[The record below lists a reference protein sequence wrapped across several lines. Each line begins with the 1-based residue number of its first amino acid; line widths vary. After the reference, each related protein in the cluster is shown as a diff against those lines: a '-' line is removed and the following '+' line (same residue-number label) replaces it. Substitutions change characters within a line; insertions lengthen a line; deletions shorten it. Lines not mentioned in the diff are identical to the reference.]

1 MKLKFVKLSEKMK
14 RLRTITRIVDAGLI
28 TPMVINGGVS
38 IAFKLLTCLFEK
50 HLVGLA

>member
-1 MKLKFVKLSEKMK
+1 MKLKFVKLAKKMT
-14 RLRTITRIVDAGLI
+14 RLSTITRIVDAGLI

-50 HLVGLA
+50 HLVRLA